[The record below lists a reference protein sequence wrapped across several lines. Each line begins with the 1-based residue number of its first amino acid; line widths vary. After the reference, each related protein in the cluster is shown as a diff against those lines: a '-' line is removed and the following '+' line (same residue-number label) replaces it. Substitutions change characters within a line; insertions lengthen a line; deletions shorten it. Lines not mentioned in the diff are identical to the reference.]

1 MLNIFNF
8 LNLKSYWRN
17 IDKKILFCFFMLLL
31 LGLFFSFTSTSS
43 IVGERLNKDNYFF
56 FLKHFFFVSLSIVVL
71 LAISIIETK
80 KLKSLIIP
88 FFLLSLFLLIMVPL
102 IGLEAKGSKRW
113 LDLYFFNL
121 QPIEILKPL
130 FIIMTAKI
138 LSKNKLNQK
147 NK

>member
-1 MLNIFNF
+1 
-8 LNLKSYWRN
+8 
-17 IDKKILFCFFMLLL
+17 
-31 LGLFFSFTSTSS
+31 
-43 IVGERLNKDNYFF
+43 
-56 FLKHFFFVSLSIVVL
+56 
-71 LAISIIETK
+71 
-80 KLKSLIIP
+80 
-88 FFLLSLFLLIMVPL
+88 MVPL

-147 NK
+147 NFLNYLMSFLLLFTIVILLVNQPDLGQTVLISSTWIFNDIYFWS